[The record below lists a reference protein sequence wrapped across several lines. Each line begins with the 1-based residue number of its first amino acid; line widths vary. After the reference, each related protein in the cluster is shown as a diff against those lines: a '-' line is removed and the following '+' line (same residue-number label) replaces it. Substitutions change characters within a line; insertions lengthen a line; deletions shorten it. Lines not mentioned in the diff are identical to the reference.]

1 MTTIEDQ
8 ISKVETKIE
17 EVETEIKVVET
28 KLGGELSEKDKTY
41 YRKEKNQ
48 LREKENQLHGKEKQ
62 LREEKN
68 LLLARQQPQPNGE
81 LRCCLCVLVFQCCF
95 EYGNDSVCSPSAV
108 FLFLLLP
115 KPLSPTMLV
124 FY

>member
-8 ISKVETKIE
+8 ISKVERKIE
-17 EVETEIKVVET
+17 EVETKIVAVER
-28 KLGGELSEKDKTY
+28 KLEGELSQDDKAYFREEK
-41 YRKEKNQ
+41 
-48 LREKENQLHGKEKQ
+48 KQ

-68 LLLARQQPQPNGE
+68 QLHVKENLLLNRQQPQPNGE
-81 LRCCLCVLVFQCCF
+81 LRCCLCILVFQCCF
-95 EYGNDSVCSPSAV
+95 EYENDSVCSPSAV

-115 KPLSPTMLV
+115 KPLRPTLLV